1 MVFNSYTFIVFFGVM
16 LVLHNLP
23 FLSWKTKKINLL
35 LASYLFYAVWNPPFI
50 LLLWLSTLVDFFVGR
65 ALYTQENKYKKRL
78 LLVLS
83 LIGNLGM
90 LCFFKYGN
98 FLLENF
104 VSLTN
109 MIGLNFHPAKPN
121 IILPA
126 GISFYTFTTL
136 CYTIDMYKRKSK
148 PVGSL
153 LDFALFVTFFPH
165 LVAGPIVRP
174 PQLVP
179 QFETPHRATGLQIKQ
194 GLFLLS
200 LGLFMKVAM
209 ADTLLAG
216 TANSVFGYS
225 NSLPGLDAWI
235 GVLAFS
241 GQIFFD
247 FAGYTTCAIG
257 VALSLGFILP
267 ENFRYPYAAIGFT
280 DFWRR
285 WHITL
290 SSWLRDYLYIPL
302 GGNRRGEFR
311 TYFNL
316 MMTMLLGGLWHG
328 ASWTF
333 VAWGALHG
341 TYLCVEKWFK
351 QIANK
356 IDKPRVGKERLVRAD
371 LAPALPVNK
380 GMRNILLALG
390 TFFLINV
397 TWVFFRAREFP
408 TAWRLLASMFGF
420 SGNQTPLLSTIDI
433 IKVIVVVTGM
443 FTAHWLM
450 RNTTVLQVAKKMNWL
465 ALALVW
471 SFLIICI
478 IVCQKSAD
486 SFIYF
491 QF

>member
-1 MVFNSYTFIVFFGVM
+1 
-16 LVLHNLP
+16 
-23 FLSWKTKKINLL
+23 
-35 LASYLFYAVWNPPFI
+35 
-50 LLLWLSTLVDFFVGR
+50 
-65 ALYTQENKYKKRL
+65 
-78 LLVLS
+78 
-83 LIGNLGM
+83 
-90 LCFFKYGN
+90 
-98 FLLENF
+98 
-104 VSLTN
+104 
-109 MIGLNFHPAKPN
+109 
-121 IILPA
+121 
-126 GISFYTFTTL
+126 
-136 CYTIDMYKRKSK
+136 MYKRKSK
-148 PVGSL
+148 PVRSF

-179 QFETPHRATGLQIKQ
+179 QFEHPHKATRLQLQQ

-216 TANSVFGYS
+216 SANTVFGYAR
-225 NSLPGLDAWI
+225 SLPGLDAWV

-247 FAGYTTCAIG
+247 FAGYSTCAIA
-257 VALSLGFILP
+257 VAMCLGFVLP

-333 VAWGALHG
+333 VVWGALHG
-341 TYLCVEKWFK
+341 IYLCVEKWFK
-351 QIANK
+351 QIFGYTK
-356 IDKPRVGKERLVRAD
+356 KTTSERESLVRAD
-371 LAPALPVNK
+371 LTPVFVKNK
-380 GMRNILLALG
+380 TFENLLLALG

-397 TWVFFRAREFP
+397 TWVFFRAKEFS
-408 TAWRLLASMFGF
+408 TAWRMLASMFGF
-420 SGNQTPLLSTIDI
+420 SKNPTPLLSTIDI
-433 IKVIVVVTGM
+433 IKVIVVITGM

-450 RNTTVLQVAKKMNWL
+450 RNTSVLQVAKKIPWP
-465 ALALVW
+465 ALAFVWAFLVI
-471 SFLIICI
+471 SI
-478 IVCQKSAD
+478 IVCQKSGD